1 MHFHLDG
8 NSTHQRS
15 VSLISSIH
23 IAAALKDNGYE
34 VFFID
39 IGGGILMNYLEAEE
53 ELSSFNENLKE
64 AVLTQ
69 NSDITFNGNGLGF
82 RLEDGKLRGKLK
94 TYPYYNK

>member
-1 MHFHLDG
+1 
-8 NSTHQRS
+8 
-15 VSLISSIH
+15 
-23 IAAALKDNGYE
+23 
-34 VFFID
+34 
-39 IGGGILMNYLEAEE
+39 MNYLEAEE